1 MNCNEN
7 NISKMQF
14 IVMINFLIKDI
25 GGNHFCLRF
34 LLIMSFVWSYFAVS
48 SEDDAIAVCTIFT
61 NKIKRGN
68 NPKSYSTTPLHRH
81 LSAKHNVIYT
91 AAKKTSAE
99 KAGSSTGSPSAPKK
113 IKLAAMKQ
121 STMNDFKNFKPWG
134 KDDPKTIM
142 VNEKIINMIA
152 IDNQPFSIV
161 NDKGFIE
168 LLAHLE
174 PRYLIPSRKYFNE
187 VMLQQAYQNLTSDIS
202 KLLEKSSNFSFTTDM
217 D

>member
-99 KAGSSTGSPSAPKK
+99 SSTGSPSAPKK
-113 IKLAAMKQ
+113 
-121 STMNDFKNFKPWG
+121 
-134 KDDPKTIM
+134 
-142 VNEKIINMIA
+142 
-152 IDNQPFSIV
+152 
-161 NDKGFIE
+161 
-168 LLAHLE
+168 
-174 PRYLIPSRKYFNE
+174 
-187 VMLQQAYQNLTSDIS
+187 
-202 KLLEKSSNFSFTTDM
+202 
-217 D
+217 